1 LFHLLDWKEEGRP
14 TGRVIGVK
22 QVNIYQTFAK
32 GEKNCNHRFSLRFY
46 IDAKDASVFVKIFV
60 DSHKH

>member
-32 GEKNCNHRFSLRFY
+32 GEKNCNHRFSFKFF
-46 IDAKDASVFVKIFV
+46 IDARCISFCEDIC
-60 DSHKH
+60 

>member
-1 LFHLLDWKEEGRP
+1 MGKNGGLFHLLDWKEEGRP

-32 GEKNCNHRFSLRFY
+32 REKKLQS
-46 IDAKDASVFVKIFV
+46 
-60 DSHKH
+60 

>member
-32 GEKNCNHRFSLRFY
+32 GRKNCNHRFSFKFFT
-46 IDAKDASVFVKIFV
+46 DARSISFCEDIC
-60 DSHKH
+60 